1 SCVGAANHLVP
12 RSVQFLTLRDI
23 LSLSDIYFSW
33 PPAEHHSSN
42 LNATEQCSN
51 SGGTWVRHRPPCAQ
65 VSTPGGGAL
74 PGASGASPSYAS
86 KSLAPRSPCSP
97 KRGSPRPP
105 ATTSPRPSACPL
117 APCGATSPPSRAAC
131 ALC

>member
-1 SCVGAANHLVP
+1 GLGRWPTPRLSQSLSCRQDPCAWTVSSCVGAANHLVP
-12 RSVQFLTLRDI
+12 RSVQFLALRDI

-65 VSTPGGGAL
+65 VSTPGGDAL
-74 PGASGASPSYAS
+74 P
-86 KSLAPRSPCSP
+86 
-97 KRGSPRPP
+97 
-105 ATTSPRPSACPL
+105 
-117 APCGATSPPSRAAC
+117 
-131 ALC
+131 